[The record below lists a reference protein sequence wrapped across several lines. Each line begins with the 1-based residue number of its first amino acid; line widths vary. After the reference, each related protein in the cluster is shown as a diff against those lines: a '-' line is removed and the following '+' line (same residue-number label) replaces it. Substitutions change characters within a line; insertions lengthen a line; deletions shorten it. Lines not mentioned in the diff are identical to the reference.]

1 MKKTHN
7 DNNII
12 FYITEAIMVKK
23 YNFLTKNFVMSIGSI
38 IVCVT
43 YDYFSY
49 VQMFSVLLWLEHSQ
63 LLPLL
68 SLGVSVAAKECLW
81 RMFTIPTF
89 LTLPVLHLPPP
100 CHHDTTF
107 FHHDVHREKYL
118 FLLGGCF

>member
-43 YDYFSY
+43 YDCFSY
-49 VQMFSVLLWLEHSQ
+49 VQMFSVLLWLEHRYANS
-63 LLPLL
+63 
-68 SLGVSVAAKECLW
+68 
-81 RMFTIPTF
+81 
-89 LTLPVLHLPPP
+89 
-100 CHHDTTF
+100 CHCC
-107 FHHDVHREKYL
+107 R
-118 FLLGGCF
+118 